1 MLFSRGNRHKIYIE
15 TMEREMERLESGDLA
30 GLRFVYG
37 AFATQDAKLIRRAGE
52 AVRQQMSSMSDLQM
66 LRLCQRF
73 GAFTSLEWTIDW
85 AAVSPDRIQRA
96 LSGEAYRYVLVLGS
110 FHPNGYFREKCVHAM
125 AGYQGMLFWLFL
137 RMNDWVA
144 QVRDAAGKV
153 LEEYLEGCSAKELME
168 SLPAFERLQAGRRRA
183 ESRMQA
189 LEEWMEKKL
198 SRMLK
203 GTDPREISIM
213 EPAVRRA
220 LYRIAVR
227 GGLWNLEE
235 MEVCLDREKTCCL
248 KSFLLREILSHPDCT
263 LEWAEHYLWDASS
276 QVRRMAVEYRYER
289 LKTGWPGLDRML
301 LDRSHGVREYAAY
314 ILEKHGGC
322 HIRGYYLEHLE
333 DDRPENAI
341 LGLAEYSR
349 RGNVP
354 ALLKC
359 LSRPE
364 RSSLKCTLL
373 ALGSQEDFSDG
384 ELLWGYLLDERI
396 ELSKAAF
403 LSMRKRGI
411 HPGAGRLYGAYME
424 AGHAHQRGYLL
435 KLLLGESSWE
445 RLPFLL
451 RLYRKDMP
459 EQEGNEILSGIRI
472 RFMYATVSESLCGNI
487 LSALEECGM
496 ELPAGVE
503 DGIRYDLRFLSRK

>member
-1 MLFSRGNRHKIYIE
+1 MLFDRGSRHIYIE
-15 TMEREMERLESGDLA
+15 TMERELERLEGGDLA

-37 AFATQDAKLIRRAGE
+37 SFATQNTELIRRAGE
-52 AVRQQMSSMSDLQM
+52 TVRQQMSSMTELQI

-73 GAFTSLEWTIDW
+73 GAFTSLEWAIDW
-85 AAVSPDRIQRA
+85 AAVSPGRIQST
-96 LSGEAYRYVLVLGS
+96 LSGEAYRYVLILGS
-110 FHPNGYFREKCVHAM
+110 FHPNGYFREKCVYAM
-125 AGYQGMLFWLFL
+125 AGCQGMLFWLFL

-144 QVRDAAGKV
+144 QVRDAAGEV

-168 SLPAFERLQAGRRRA
+168 SLPAFERLRAGRRRE
-183 ESRMQA
+183 ESQVQA
-189 LEEWMEKKL
+189 LEERIEKTL
-198 SRMLK
+198 SRMLRD
-203 GTDPREISIM
+203 TDPREISIV
-213 EPAVRRA
+213 EPTARRA
-220 LYRIAVR
+220 LYRIAVH

-235 MEVCLDREKTCCL
+235 MEACLGREKTCCL
-248 KSFLLREILSHPDCT
+248 KSFLIREILSHPDCT
-263 LEWAEHYLWDASS
+263 LERAEHYLWDASS

-289 LKTGWPGLDRML
+289 LKTGWQGLDRML
-301 LDRSHGVREYAAY
+301 LDKSRCVREYAAY
-314 ILEKHGGC
+314 ILEKQGGC
-322 HIRGYYLEHLE
+322 HIREYYLEHLE

-341 LGLAEYSR
+341 LGLAECSR

-364 RSSLKCTLL
+364 RSILKCTLL
-373 ALGSQEDFSDG
+373 ALGSQEDFADG
-384 ELLWGYLLDERI
+384 ELFWGYLLDERI

-403 LSMRKRGI
+403 LSMRKKGI

-424 AGHAHQRGYLL
+424 AGHAHQKRYLL

-459 EQEGNEILSGIRI
+459 GQEGNQILLGICS
-472 RFMYATVSESLCGNI
+472 RFMYATVSESLCGEI
-487 LSALEECGM
+487 LSALEGCGM

>member
-1 MLFSRGNRHKIYIE
+1 MLFDRGSRHKIYIE
-15 TMEREMERLESGDLA
+15 IMERELKRLEDGDLA

-37 AFATQDAKLIRRAGE
+37 AFATQDTELIRRAGE
-52 AVRQQMSSMSDLQM
+52 AVRRQLSPMTDLQM
-66 LRLCQRF
+66 LKLCQRF
-73 GAFTSLEWTIDW
+73 GTFTSLEWEIDW
-85 AAVSPDRIQRA
+85 AAVSPDRIQSA

-110 FHPNGYFREKCVHAM
+110 FHPNGYFREKCVYAM
-125 AGYQGMLFWLFL
+125 AGYRGMLFWLFL

-144 QVRDAAGKV
+144 QVRDAAGEV
-153 LEEYLEGCSAKELME
+153 LEKYLERCSAKELMV
-168 SLPAFERLQAGRRRA
+168 SLPAFERLQAGQRRA
-183 ESRMQA
+183 KSRMQA
-189 LEEWMEKKL
+189 LEERMEEKL
-198 SRMLK
+198 SCTLREM
-203 GTDPREISIM
+203 DPREISAM
-213 EPAVRRA
+213 EPGARRA
-220 LYRIAVR
+220 LYRIAVHR
-227 GGLWNLEE
+227 GLWNLEE
-235 MEVCLDREKTCCL
+235 MESCLDREKSCCL
-248 KSFLLREILSHPDCT
+248 KRFLIREILSHPDCT
-263 LEWAEHYLWDASS
+263 LERAEHYLWDASS

-289 LKTGWPGLDRML
+289 LKKGWPGLDRML
-301 LDRSHGVREYAAY
+301 LDKSRGVREYAAY

-359 LSRPE
+359 LLRPE
-364 RSSLKCTLL
+364 RTILKCTLL

-384 ELLWGYLLDERI
+384 ELFWGYLMDERI

-403 LSMRKRGI
+403 LSMRKKGI

-424 AGHAHQRGYLL
+424 AEHAHQKRYLL

-459 EQEGNEILSGIRI
+459 EQEGNQILSGICI
-472 RFMYATVSESLCGNI
+472 RFMYAAVSESLCGDI
-487 LSALEECGM
+487 LSALEECGR
-496 ELPAGVE
+496 ELPARVE
-503 DGIRYDLRFLSRK
+503 DGIRYDLRILTRK